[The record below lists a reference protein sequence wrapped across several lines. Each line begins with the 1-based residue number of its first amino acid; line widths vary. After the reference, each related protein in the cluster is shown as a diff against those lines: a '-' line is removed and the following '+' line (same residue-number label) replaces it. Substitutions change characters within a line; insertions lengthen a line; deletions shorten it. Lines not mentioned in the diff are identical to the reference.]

1 MKQLLSLL
9 FLFLLFFSG
18 NAQIGNDHRLNA
30 IITEAGSLL
39 KIYNG
44 EKFDYDCPP
53 KLTKPSEDS
62 LFYFLERQIAEDD
75 PAKLLFLDRMMQDDC
90 MPYYT
95 CRILDD
101 HYSVLYS
108 KQLKAAGLSGMY
120 QLMPFALSGANPGL
134 HVDGDK
140 AGIWQL
146 SYLNARRFGLRI
158 DALIDERFDVDRS
171 TVAAIKYI
179 QFLEELYP
187 DRPLLVI
194 TAFYTSVPYVSK
206 QIKKLDENNDELFY
220 NSLSEEVKGFLIYL
234 ATWNEWK
241 DNFKSLKRNDV
252 IEKAQKNWKNVSVKD
267 SIEINVLAEFLGLE
281 RSLLIMMNPTW
292 IGNHITSDTEDHPF
306 YLPKEKSDFVESHYD
321 GYLKFQQEKT
331 DNEAKE
337 LAELKKRMKND
348 IPDPKK
354 YMAISYTVRSGDVL
368 GLIAQR
374 NGVKVSSIKKWNKL
388 SSDRI
393 NIGQQLVLYV
403 PKNKKAVQAEE
414 KVENKIEVVD
424 KEPKPGKGTYTTYI
438 VKDGESLWL
447 IARKF
452 PGVSSENIMEWNGV
466 SDKIK
471 PGQKLEIY
479 GGE

>member
-1 MKQLLSLL
+1 MKQTAILL
-9 FLFLLFFSG
+9 FLSILFLNA
-18 NAQIGNDHRLNA
+18 NAQLKKDHRLNA
-30 IITEAGSLL
+30 IITEAEMLL

-44 EKFDYDCPP
+44 EKLNYDCPP
-53 KLTKPSEDS
+53 KLTKPHEDS
-62 LFYFLERQIAEDD
+62 LFFFLERQISEDD
-75 PAKLLFLDRMMQDDC
+75 PAKLMFLDRMMQDDC

-101 HYSVLYS
+101 HYSGTYS
-108 KQLKAAGLSGMY
+108 KQLKDAGLSPIY

-134 HVDGDK
+134 HIDGDR

-146 SYLNARRFGLRI
+146 SYMNARRFGLRI
-158 DALIDERFDVDRS
+158 DALIDERYDVERS
-171 TVAAIKYI
+171 TAAAINYI

-194 TAFYTSVPYVSK
+194 SAFYSSVPYVSK
-206 QIKKLDENNDELFY
+206 RLKNLEEKSDELFY
-220 NSLSEEVKGFLIYL
+220 KSLSEELKGFLIYL

-241 DNFKSLKRNDV
+241 DNFKSLKKNDV

-267 SIEINVLAEFLGLE
+267 SIELKILAEFLGLDNNLL
-281 RSLLIMMNPTW
+281 SLMNPTW
-292 IGNHITSDTEDHPF
+292 VGNYITSETESHPF
-306 YLPKEKSDFVESHYD
+306 YLPKEKASFVESHYD
-321 GYLKFQQEKT
+321 GYIKFQQEKIDKET
-331 DNEAKE
+331 KE

-354 YMAISYTVRSGDVL
+354 YKAVTYKVRSGDVL

-374 NGVKVSSIKKWNKL
+374 NGLKVSSIKKWNKL

-393 NIGQQLVLYV
+393 NIGQELVLYV
-403 PKNKKAVQAEE
+403 PKNKKVDLPEE
-414 KVENKIEVVD
+414 KADNKIEVVN

-471 PGQKLEIY
+471 PGQKLKIY